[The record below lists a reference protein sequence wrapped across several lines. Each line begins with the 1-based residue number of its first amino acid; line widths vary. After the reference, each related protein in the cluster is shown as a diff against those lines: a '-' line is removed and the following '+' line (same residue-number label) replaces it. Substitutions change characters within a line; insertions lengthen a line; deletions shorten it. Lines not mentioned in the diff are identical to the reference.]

1 MPGHRLPKIE
11 SLATCAWV
19 REQQTILFQGPPGTG
34 KTHLSAALGVKAI
47 ENGFTVVFYQLQDL
61 LPLLKKDAD
70 LAPQRLRAK
79 KYMKANLRN
88 YSLSPLTA
96 NSLFQVSKHNP
107 LGIRIL
113 VQSARG

>member
-1 MPGHRLPKIE
+1 MRNVAHMKFIRGTPYSIDGSTLHL
-11 SLATCAWV
+11 
-19 REQQTILFQGPPGTG
+19 REFADVEITEDR
-34 KTHLSAALGVKAI
+34 VMY
-47 ENGFTVVFYQLQDL
+47 VYQ
-61 LPLLKKDAD
+61 
-70 LAPQRLRAK
+70 
-79 KYMKANLRN
+79 YMDSSDSN

>member
-1 MPGHRLPKIE
+1 MNL
-11 SLATCAWV
+11 LV
-19 REQQTILFQGPPGTG
+19 RKEVYFIKLNINNQM
-34 KTHLSAALGVKAI
+34 S
-47 ENGFTVVFYQLQDL
+47 
-61 LPLLKKDAD
+61 
-70 LAPQRLRAK
+70 
-79 KYMKANLRN
+79 RN

>member
-1 MPGHRLPKIE
+1 MSEAIQEG
-11 SLATCAWV
+11 V
-19 REQQTILFQGPPGTG
+19 QQELT
-34 KTHLSAALGVKAI
+34 
-47 ENGFTVVFYQLQDL
+47 
-61 LPLLKKDAD
+61 LKG
-70 LAPQRLRAK
+70 
-79 KYMKANLRN
+79 N

>member
-1 MPGHRLPKIE
+1 MQIQTSEEVKKLIMAELPRLME
-11 SLATCAWV
+11 
-19 REQQTILFQGPPGTG
+19 
-34 KTHLSAALGVKAI
+34 
-47 ENGFTVVFYQLQDL
+47 
-61 LPLLKKDAD
+61 
-70 LAPQRLRAK
+70 
-79 KYMKANLRN
+79 RN

>member
-1 MPGHRLPKIE
+1 VLKDKAQGGKINHQ
-11 SLATCAWV
+11 A
-19 REQQTILFQGPPGTG
+19 
-34 KTHLSAALGVKAI
+34 
-47 ENGFTVVFYQLQDL
+47 
-61 LPLLKKDAD
+61 
-70 LAPQRLRAK
+70 
-79 KYMKANLRN
+79 RN